1 MTGFTY
7 LGPSKTISNKALHD
21 MFMELMLPEYKTR
34 EEVLTQARRNVT
46 QEINNSGTSLEEF
59 TEHTEYTADELREQL
74 GGRKSFNFH
83 RFNELHLML
92 GKNFDESFPYDP
104 KVPASKYQAMHEHLF
119 GRRPDPEPDPTGRV
133 FVKLHLQEK
142 FFED

>member
-7 LGPSKTISNKALHD
+7 LGPSKTISNKELHD

-59 TEHTEYTADELREQL
+59 TEHTEYTV
-74 GGRKSFNFH
+74 
-83 RFNELHLML
+83 NELHLML
-92 GKNFDESFPYDP
+92 GKNFDESFPYNP